1 MPRAGREV
9 AARSADVDP
18 DDRADGIRHA
28 HGEQAAG
35 DVAQDRPGGRAASE
49 AGADR
54 AGEGEG
60 RSDAD
65 DRDVDPDRGRAEGDG
80 EHRPDGADDEGEH
93 RGAGGVPRVGQVGRV
108 DAELGLG
115 MRGQRVVGR
124 ELARDLGC
132 QLASHP
138 LGLVELGQ
146 LLELA
151 LGVLV
156 QLLALERQE
165 RPLRVTLGAD
175 RDVLAG
181 SHRHGTRGQGGDA
194 REDDRGLVGGRTRD
208 ADDDAGGRHDAVVG
222 AEDAGPEPVEAR
234 ADVGVV
240 RLLAVV
246 AVVEGRGLV
255 GRSHVGHGWC
265 SDRRWGGARRSWHP
279 PGTLSPKVRLTC
291 GSPGLPGRKER
302 AIRAPRPHMR
312 EDRDMSGIAGGRES
326 AGDDL
331 FRWMVAAS
339 PDGLWVFD
347 GEGRTLF
354 ANARMAE
361 LLGRAPDEMVGF
373 SVFAAAVNINKEQF
387 RHHLTE
393 LATHGVPGD
402 NLECSLLDAH
412 GNRFWALVSH
422 TPLVDDTGARRG
434 WMHRVSE
441 HSAQRKLLDQ
451 LAEAQSIAKI
461 GSWEWDVETD
471 LVSWSDELYR
481 IYGLDRTGL
490 TPTYEGFLARIHP
503 DDRARVAEVVGAA
516 LESDDAFDFEARV
529 VRTNGA
535 VAWIR
540 GQGLVTR
547 DPEGRA
553 RRMGGTTQD
562 ITEKKESEE
571 ALGLVTAM
579 ATAANEAATLEAA
592 LPAVLLEV
600 TRHTTW
606 RPVVAT
612 FVDAG
617 GVLSAP
623 LRPAAGTESSAIPVE
638 VGMDVAARAAATRSV
653 VVEHSPDRSTMV
665 AVPVVNEGRVACVLV
680 LDILDLSKIEAGRLD
695 LESVDFDPA
704 AVLER
709 SVALLG
715 ERARAK
721 SLDLSVSHGPDVPFL
736 VSGDP
741 VRFGQVVANLTTNAV
756 KFTDAGSVIVRLNL
770 DRLTAAG
777 PVLRVEVT
785 DTGAGIQPEVRS
797 RLFESFS
804 QGDSSTTREY
814 GGTGLGLAISR
825 QIVTAF
831 GGEIGVESEPGHG
844 STFWFTAAFEVAST
858 RSVGRSQSQAAAVSG
873 LRVLVVG
880 ADEAHRWRVE
890 EQLTTWSMSVTSA
903 TSGADGLAQLDRADR
918 GGSPIDVVVLDDPS
932 AGAEGLQVGRMIR
945 SDERFAGVRV
955 VLACAHVPPPD
966 VAVSKDAG
974 VDAVL
979 TAPVMP
985 SSLFDAMADVVGRQ
999 LSTESLR
1006 PVLPPRGADG
1016 HLGTVLVVED
1026 NEVNQLVAQGVLESL
1041 GYAVRL
1047 AGNGVEGVEAYRA
1060 QGSELV
1066 AVLMDCQMPQMD
1078 GYAATRAIRA
1088 REAPGQRLP
1097 VIAMTASAIAGER
1110 ERCLQ
1115 AGMDDFLTK
1124 PIDVSLL
1131 ASTLRRW
1138 TGTDAAPRS
1147 AAAWGTGSAAG
1158 SEVLDLRRLDELRDL
1173 DPGDPSLLLR
1183 FIDRFRS
1190 GARQRLSDLVDARAE
1205 GDAEMQGRIAHGLK
1219 GTASNLGA
1227 SALADLCHQIEDL
1240 GAAGRLADE
1249 ALVARVEDEVDR
1261 AARALEEYA
1270 AALRR

>member
-1 MPRAGREV
+1 MRA
-9 AARSADVDP
+9 
-18 DDRADGIRHA
+18 
-28 HGEQAAG
+28 
-35 DVAQDRPGGRAASE
+35 
-49 AGADR
+49 
-54 AGEGEG
+54 
-60 RSDAD
+60 
-65 DRDVDPDRGRAEGDG
+65 
-80 EHRPDGADDEGEH
+80 
-93 RGAGGVPRVGQVGRV
+93 VG
-108 DAELGLG
+108 
-115 MRGQRVVGR
+115 
-124 ELARDLGC
+124 
-132 QLASHP
+132 
-138 LGLVELGQ
+138 
-146 LLELA
+146 
-151 LGVLV
+151 
-156 QLLALERQE
+156 
-165 RPLRVTLGAD
+165 
-175 RDVLAG
+175 
-181 SHRHGTRGQGGDA
+181 
-194 REDDRGLVGGRTRD
+194 
-208 ADDDAGGRHDAVVG
+208 
-222 AEDAGPEPVEAR
+222 PV
-234 ADVGVV
+234 
-240 RLLAVV
+240 
-246 AVVEGRGLV
+246 
-255 GRSHVGHGWC
+255 
-265 SDRRWGGARRSWHP
+265 
-279 PGTLSPKVRLTC
+279 
-291 GSPGLPGRKER
+291 
-302 AIRAPRPHMR
+302 MR
-312 EDRDMSGIAGGRES
+312 EDRDMSDVPGETRALE
-326 AGDDL
+326 GDL
-331 FRWMVAAS
+331 YRWMVGAS

-347 GEGRTLF
+347 EAGRTIF

-361 LLGRAPDEMVGF
+361 MVGRAPDEMVGF

-393 LATHGVPGD
+393 LATHGVPGG

-422 TPLVDDTGARRG
+422 TPLVDDSSARRG

-461 GSWEWDVETD
+461 GSWEWDVTAD
-471 LVSWSDELYR
+471 RVSWSDELYR
-481 IYGLDRTGL
+481 IYGLDRTDL
-490 TPTYEGFLARIHP
+490 TPTYEGFLARIHA
-503 DDRARVAEVVGAA
+503 DGRAHVSEVVGAA
-516 LESDDAFDFEARV
+516 LVATASFEFDARV
-529 VRTNGA
+529 VRTSGDI
-535 VAWIR
+535 AWIR
-540 GQGLVTR
+540 GRGLVTR

-553 RRMGGTTQD
+553 IRMGGTTQD
-562 ITEKKESEE
+562 ITEKKDAEQ

-579 ATAANEAATLEAA
+579 ATAANEAATLDEA
-592 LPAVLLEV
+592 LPAVLAEV
-600 TRHTTW
+600 ARHTTW
-606 RPVVAT
+606 RPVLAAVA
-612 FVDAG
+612 DADG
-617 GVLSAP
+617 TLGVPVL
-623 LRPAAGTESSAIPVE
+623 AGEGIESSTLPVE
-638 VGMDVAARAAATRSV
+638 LGLAFASRAAASLSV
-653 VVEHSPDRSTMV
+653 VAQPSPEGSTIV
-665 AVPVVNEGRVACVLV
+665 AVPVVNEDRVACVVVLDMRSAAPPVESDAVTISQITALFARVADREWTAERLAQARDAAMEASRAKSEFLATMSHEIRTPLNGVIGLSELLGRTELTPHQRRLSDGIDQAGRVLLGLV
-680 LDILDLSKIEAGRLD
+680 NDILDLSKIEAGRLE

-704 AVLER
+704 
-709 SVALLG
+709 ALLG

-825 QIVTAF
+825 QIVTAL

-858 RSVGRSQSQAAAVSG
+858 RSVGRSHSQAAAVSG

-932 AGAEGLQVGRMIR
+932 AGAEGLQVARMIR

-999 LSTESLR
+999 LSAESLR

-1047 AGNGVEGVEAYRA
+1047 AGNGVEGVEAHRA

-1261 AARALEEYA
+1261 AARALEE
-1270 AALRR
+1270 

>member
-18 DDRADGIRHA
+18 DEGADGIRHA

-80 EHRPDGADDEGEH
+80 EHRQDGADDEGEH

-181 SHRHGTRGQGGDA
+181 SHRHGTGGQGGDA

-291 GSPGLPGRKER
+291 GSPGLPCRKER

-331 FRWMVAAS
+331 FRWMVGAS

-347 GEGRTLF
+347 EAGRTIF

-361 LLGRAPDEMVGF
+361 MLGRDPDDMVGF
-373 SVFAAAVNINKEQF
+373 SVFDAVDDIGKEQF
-387 RHHLTE
+387 RHHLAE
-393 LATHGVPGD
+393 LAARGEPGD
-402 NLECSLLDAH
+402 NIECSLLDAH

-422 TPLVDDTGARRG
+422 TPLVDDSGARRG

-612 FVDAG
+612 FVDAD
-617 GVLSAP
+617 GVLGAP
-623 LRPAAGTESSAIPVE
+623 IRPAAGTESSAIPVE

-680 LDILDLSKIEAGRLD
+680 LDMRSAMPLAESETAMITQIAALFARVADREWTAERLARARDAAMDASRAKSAFLATMSHEIRTPLNGVIGLAELLGRTELTPYQRRLSDGIDQAGRVLLGLVNDILDLSKIEAGRLE

-709 SVALLG
+709 SAMLVA

-721 SLDLSVSHGPDVPFL
+721 GLELTVAHGREVPFM

-756 KFTDAGSVIVRLNL
+756 KFTDNGRVDVRMSLE
-770 DRLTAAG
+770 RVEVGG
-777 PVLRVEVT
+777 PVLRVEVR
-785 DTGAGIQPEVRS
+785 DTGAGITPEVRD
-797 RLFESFS
+797 RLFESFT
-804 QGDSSTTREY
+804 QGDSSTTRQY

-825 QIVTAF
+825 QIVAAF
-831 GGEIGVESEPGHG
+831 GGDIGVESVPGEG
-844 STFWFTAAFEVAST
+844 SMFWFTACFAGASS
-858 RSVGRSQSQAAAVSG
+858 RSVGRPEAQVAAVSS
-873 LRVLVVG
+873 LRVLVIGRDAGHRQRIEDQLG
-880 ADEAHRWRVE
+880 AWQVDVRSASSGVE
-890 EQLTTWSMSVTSA
+890 GIVEMH
-903 TSGADGLAQLDRADR
+903 RADR
-918 GGSPIDVVVLDDPS
+918 SGVPFDVV
-932 AGAEGLQVGRMIR
+932 
-945 SDERFAGVRV
+945 
-955 VLACAHVPPPD
+955 
-966 VAVSKDAG
+966 
-974 VDAVL
+974 
-979 TAPVMP
+979 
-985 SSLFDAMADVVGRQ
+985 
-999 LSTESLR
+999 
-1006 PVLPPRGADG
+1006 
-1016 HLGTVLVVED
+1016 
-1026 NEVNQLVAQGVLESL
+1026 
-1041 GYAVRL
+1041 
-1047 AGNGVEGVEAYRA
+1047 
-1060 QGSELV
+1060 
-1066 AVLMDCQMPQMD
+1066 
-1078 GYAATRAIRA
+1078 
-1088 REAPGQRLP
+1088 
-1097 VIAMTASAIAGER
+1097 
-1110 ERCLQ
+1110 
-1115 AGMDDFLTK
+1115 
-1124 PIDVSLL
+1124 
-1131 ASTLRRW
+1131 
-1138 TGTDAAPRS
+1138 
-1147 AAAWGTGSAAG
+1147 
-1158 SEVLDLRRLDELRDL
+1158 
-1173 DPGDPSLLLR
+1173 
-1183 FIDRFRS
+1183 
-1190 GARQRLSDLVDARAE
+1190 
-1205 GDAEMQGRIAHGLK
+1205 
-1219 GTASNLGA
+1219 
-1227 SALADLCHQIEDL
+1227 
-1240 GAAGRLADE
+1240 
-1249 ALVARVEDEVDR
+1249 
-1261 AARALEEYA
+1261 
-1270 AALRR
+1270 

>member
-1 MPRAGREV
+1 
-9 AARSADVDP
+9 
-18 DDRADGIRHA
+18 
-28 HGEQAAG
+28 
-35 DVAQDRPGGRAASE
+35 
-49 AGADR
+49 
-54 AGEGEG
+54 
-60 RSDAD
+60 
-65 DRDVDPDRGRAEGDG
+65 
-80 EHRPDGADDEGEH
+80 
-93 RGAGGVPRVGQVGRV
+93 
-108 DAELGLG
+108 
-115 MRGQRVVGR
+115 
-124 ELARDLGC
+124 
-132 QLASHP
+132 
-138 LGLVELGQ
+138 
-146 LLELA
+146 
-151 LGVLV
+151 
-156 QLLALERQE
+156 
-165 RPLRVTLGAD
+165 
-175 RDVLAG
+175 
-181 SHRHGTRGQGGDA
+181 
-194 REDDRGLVGGRTRD
+194 
-208 ADDDAGGRHDAVVG
+208 
-222 AEDAGPEPVEAR
+222 
-234 ADVGVV
+234 
-240 RLLAVV
+240 
-246 AVVEGRGLV
+246 
-255 GRSHVGHGWC
+255 
-265 SDRRWGGARRSWHP
+265 
-279 PGTLSPKVRLTC
+279 
-291 GSPGLPGRKER
+291 
-302 AIRAPRPHMR
+302 MR
-312 EDRDMSGIAGGRES
+312 EDRDMSDVPGETRALE
-326 AGDDL
+326 GDL
-331 FRWMVAAS
+331 YRWMVGAS

-347 GEGRTLF
+347 EAGRTIF

-361 LLGRAPDEMVGF
+361 MLGRAPDDMVGF
-373 SVFAAAVNINKEQF
+373 SVFEAVDDVGKEQF
-387 RHHLTE
+387 RHHLAE

-402 NLECSLLDAH
+402 NLECSLLDAQ

-422 TPLVDDTGARRG
+422 TPLVDDAGTRRG

-579 ATAANEAATLEAA
+579 ATAANEAATLEDA
-592 LPAVLLEV
+592 LPAVLLQV

-612 FVDAG
+612 FVDADG
-617 GVLSAP
+617 ALGAP
-623 LRPAAGTESSAIPVE
+623 IRPPAGAESSAIPVD

-680 LDILDLSKIEAGRLD
+680 LDMRSATPLAESETAMITQIAALFARVADREWTAERLARARDAAMDASRAKSAFLATMSHEIRTPLNGVIGLAELLGRTELTPYQRRLSDGIDQAGRVLLGLVNDILDLSKIEAGRLE

-825 QIVTAF
+825 QIVTAL

-932 AGAEGLQVGRMIR
+932 AGAEGLQVARMIR

-966 VAVSKDAG
+966 VAVSKEAG

-999 LSTESLR
+999 LSAESLR

-1026 NEVNQLVAQGVLESL
+1026 NEVNQLVAQGVLQSL

-1047 AGNGVEGVEAYRA
+1047 AGNGVEGVEAHRA

-1138 TGTDAAPRS
+1138 TGTDSAPRS
-1147 AAAWGTGSAAG
+1147 AAVRGTGSAAAGPRSG
-1158 SEVLDLRRLDELRDL
+1158 SAPAVDDGVLDLRRLEELLDL
-1173 DPGDPSLLLR
+1173 DPGDPSMLLR
-1183 FIDRFRS
+1183 FIGRF
-1190 GARQRLSDLVDARAE
+1190 GAGSRQRVAEMREAGSDGNAE
-1205 GDAEMQGRIAHGLK
+1205 GQGRIGHALK
-1219 GTASNLGA
+1219 GTAANLGA
-1227 SALADLCHQIEDL
+1227 VVLADVCRQVEDL
-1240 GAAGRLADE
+1240 GAAGQLADE

-1261 AARALEEYA
+1261 ATRALEEFA
-1270 AALRR
+1270 AQLRDH